1 MIHFFGCEFLFV
13 HYYPIFL
20 KVENRPCL
28 VVGGGE
34 VGARKVKT
42 LLSCGASVAL
52 VSVEVVDWLEE
63 KIRKGAVDLVGKHYE
78 EKHLEGCFL
87 VIAATDDLELNRRI
101 ARDAEKRGLLCN
113 VVDYPQ
119 EGNFILPGLIQRG
132 ALTLAISTSGKSPA
146 LARQIREDLE
156 QRYGAEYAEFLEI
169 MGAVRSRLL
178 RQSQDSRAN
187 KEKFD
192 RLVKSELLEL
202 VRRRDFETVDSIL
215 QKVLGSDYALKEL
228 EISW

>member
-1 MIHFFGCEFLFV
+1 M

-20 KVENRPCL
+20 KIENRPCL

-52 VSVEVVDWLEE
+52 VSPEVEEWLGE
-63 KIRKGAVDLVGKHYE
+63 KIREGVVDLVGNHYE

-87 VIAATDDLELNRRI
+87 VIAATDDVELNSRI
-101 ARDAEKRGLLCN
+101 AEDAERRGLLCN

-119 EGNFILPGLIQRG
+119 EGNFILPALIQRG

-156 QRYGAEYAEFLEI
+156 LRFGTEYADFLEI

-178 RQSQDSRAN
+178 RESQDSRAN

-192 RLVKSELLEL
+192 RLVQSDLLEL
-202 VRRRDFETVDSIL
+202 VRRRDFAAVDSIL
-215 QKVLGSDYALKEL
+215 QKVLGSDYSLKEL

>member
-1 MIHFFGCEFLFV
+1 MR
-13 HYYPIFL
+13 YYPIFL
-20 KVENRPCL
+20 KVENRLCL

-42 LLSCGASVAL
+42 LLSCGASVVL
-52 VSVEVVDWLEE
+52 VSLEVVEWLEE
-63 KIRKGAVDLVGKHYE
+63 KIEEGVVDLVGNHYE
-78 EKHLEGCFL
+78 EKHLEGCCL
-87 VIAATDDLELNRRI
+87 VIAATDDLELNNRI
-101 ARDAEKRGLLCN
+101 AKDAEMRGLLCN

-119 EGNFILPGLIQRG
+119 EGNFILPALIQRG

-156 QRYGAEYAEFLEI
+156 QRFGEEYADFLEI

-178 RQSQDSRAN
+178 RESQDSLTN

-192 RLVKSELLEL
+192 SLVKSELLEL
-202 VRRRDFETVDSIL
+202 VRRRDFAAVDSIL
-215 QKVLGSDYALKEL
+215 QEVLGSNYALKEL

>member
-1 MIHFFGCEFLFV
+1 MR
-13 HYYPIFL
+13 YYPIFL
-20 KVENRPCL
+20 KVENRLCL

-52 VSVEVVDWLEE
+52 VSLELVEWLEE
-63 KIRKGAVDLVGKHYE
+63 QIEEGVVDLLGNHYE
-78 EKHLEGCFL
+78 ERYLEGCCL

-101 ARDAEKRGLLCN
+101 AKDAEKRGLLCN

-202 VRRRDFETVDSIL
+202 VRRRDFEAVDSIL

>member
-1 MIHFFGCEFLFV
+1 V

-20 KVENRPCL
+20 KIENRPCL

-52 VSVEVVDWLEE
+52 VSPEVEEWLGE
-63 KIRKGAVDLVGKHYE
+63 KIREGVVDLVGNHYE

-87 VIAATDDLELNRRI
+87 VIAATDDVELNSRI
-101 ARDAEKRGLLCN
+101 AEDAERRGLLCN

-119 EGNFILPGLIQRG
+119 EGNFILPALIQRG

-156 QRYGAEYAEFLEI
+156 LRFGTEYADFLEI
-169 MGAVRSRLL
+169 MGAVRRRLL
-178 RQSQDSRAN
+178 RESQDSRAN

-192 RLVKSELLEL
+192 RLVQSDLLEL
-202 VRRRDFETVDSIL
+202 VRRRDFAAVDSIL
-215 QKVLGSDYALKEL
+215 QKVLGSDYSLKEL

>member
-1 MIHFFGCEFLFV
+1 M

-42 LLSCGASVAL
+42 LLNCGASVAL
-52 VSVEVVDWLEE
+52 VSPEVVDWLKK
-63 KIRKGAVDLVGKHYE
+63 KIRDGVVDLVGNHYE
-78 EKHLEGCFL
+78 ENQLEGCFL
-87 VIAATDDLELNRRI
+87 VIAATDDLELNSQI
-101 ARDAEKRGLLCN
+101 AKDAERRGLLCN

-119 EGNFILPGLIQRG
+119 EGNFILPALIQRG

-146 LARQIREDLE
+146 LARQIRQDLE
-156 QRYGAEYAEFLEI
+156 QRFGVEYADFLAI

-178 RQSQDSRAN
+178 RESQDSRSN

-192 RLVKSELLEL
+192 GLVKSELLEL
-202 VRRRDFETVDSIL
+202 VRRRDFRAVDSIL
-215 QKVLGSDYALKEL
+215 QKVLGSDYSLKEL

>member
-1 MIHFFGCEFLFV
+1 V
-13 HYYPIFL
+13 RYYPIFL
-20 KVENRPCL
+20 KVETRLCL

-52 VSVEVVDWLEE
+52 VSLELVEWLEE
-63 KIRKGAVDLVGKHYE
+63 KIEEGVVDLLGDHYE
-78 EKHLEGCFL
+78 EKYLEGCSL

-101 ARDAEKRGLLCN
+101 AKDAEKRGLLCN

-119 EGNFILPGLIQRG
+119 EGNFILPALIQRG

-156 QRYGAEYAEFLEI
+156 HRFGEEYADFLEI

-178 RQSQDSRAN
+178 RESQDSLTN

-192 RLVKSELLEL
+192 SLVRSELLEL
-202 VRRRDFETVDSIL
+202 VRRRDFAAVDSIL
-215 QKVLGSDYALKEL
+215 QKVLGSNYALKEL

>member
-1 MIHFFGCEFLFV
+1 M

-20 KVENRPCL
+20 KVENLPCL

-34 VGARKVKT
+34 VGARKVQT

-52 VSVEVVDWLEE
+52 VSPEVVEWLEE
-63 KIRKGAVDLVGKHYE
+63 KIQEGVVDLVGNHYE
-78 EKHLEGCFL
+78 EKQLEGCSL
-87 VIAATDDLELNRRI
+87 VIAATDDVELNCQI
-101 ARDAEKRGLLCN
+101 AKDAERRGLLCN

-119 EGNFILPGLIQRG
+119 EGNFILPALIQRG

-156 QRYGAEYAEFLEI
+156 QRFGPEYADVLEI

-178 RQSQDSRAN
+178 RESQDSRVN

-202 VRRRDFETVDSIL
+202 VRRRDFAAVDNIL
-215 QKVLGSDYALKEL
+215 HTVLGSNYSLKEL

>member
-63 KIRKGAVDLVGKHYE
+63 KIRKGAVDLVGNHYE
-78 EKHLEGCFL
+78 EKQLEGCFL